1 MKDSEVRSPVS
12 FEVHVARL
20 PQKGLPVV
28 VDADEAQRR
37 ALAAAHG
44 LFSVESYRAEM
55 LVTAWK
61 RSGVKVSGRV
71 VADITQSCVVTLQPV
86 AAHIDEAVEGV
97 FLPQDSKL
105 ARFDQNGEMLLDAEG
120 PDSPRCSPATPSTLV
135 RWRRNFSASPSIP
148 IRARPAPLST
158 PPRWT
163 DRRKTSSRKNCAAF
177 SEKSESRA
185 ISQKPV
191 VRRSKTAIFAG
202 ISASRQTSSEIK
214 TA

>member
-1 MKDSEVRSPVS
+1 MKDVEARSPVS

-28 VDADEAQRR
+28 VEADEAQRK

-44 LFSVESYRAEM
+44 LFTVESYRAEM

-71 VADITQSCVVTLQPV
+71 VADITQSCVVTLEPV
-86 AAHIDEAVEGV
+86 AARIDEAVEGV

-120 PDSPRCSPATPSTLV
+120 PDSPEIFTGDTIDVGALAEEFFGLAIDPYPRKAGATL
-135 RWRRNFSASPSIP
+135 
-148 IRARPAPLST
+148 
-158 PPRWT
+158 
-163 DRRKTSSRKNCAAF
+163 DTSSLDGPDENEF
-177 SEKSESRA
+177 
-185 ISQKPV
+185 QKKLRGLLGKV
-191 VRRSKTAIFAG
+191 
-202 ISASRQTSSEIK
+202 
-214 TA
+214 